1 MSGTPVFL
9 LGTGRSGTTLVQRL
23 LNSYPDVLIWGEHA
37 GYLHKLAQA
46 YDILTKSPSMEEFSY
61 SVNESIGTEL
71 NASIFKDPE
80 RWQAWNNWFKKDDI
94 RSIFRQHIEEVFNPA
109 QVGQQSIWGFKE
121 IRYGVDDNVL
131 EFLIDLFP
139 DGKFLFVVRN
149 GLNTVESQL
158 NTFYKGKS
166 RHLKVKRIIQLPI
179 AIRIAR
185 LWSRQN
191 LRFKS
196 FAQSHPD
203 NSCLLRY
210 EDIIRDPEHFQM
222 IFDFIGRPVTH
233 AQKEILE
240 MKSGRGT
247 GFGKETDENERWKRL
262 GPIPIVILRRI
273 VKRTSRELGY

>member
-1 MSGTPVFL
+1 MNGTPVFL

-61 SVNESIGTEL
+61 SVNEDIGTNL
-71 NASIFKDPE
+71 DASVFKDPK
-80 RWQAWNNWFKKDDI
+80 RWQAWNNWFKKEDI
-94 RSIFRQHIEEVFNPA
+94 RELFRQHIEDVFNPT
-109 QVGQQSIWGFKE
+109 QVGQHSIWGFKE
-121 IRYGVDDNVL
+121 IRYGVDDNVP
-131 EFLIDLFP
+131 EFLLDLFP
-139 DGKFLFVVRN
+139 NARFLFVVRN

-166 RHLKVKRIIQLPI
+166 NHLTVKRLIQLPI

-185 LWSRQN
+185 LWRKQN
-191 LRFKS
+191 LRFNS
-196 FAQSHPD
+196 FAQDHPD

-210 EDIIRDPEHFQM
+210 EDIIRDPDQFQM
-222 IFDFIGRPVTH
+222 IFDFVGKPVTH
-233 AQKEILE
+233 VQREILE

-262 GPIPIVILRRI
+262 GPVPIFILKRI
-273 VKRTSRELGY
+273 LGSASKELGY